1 MAVSMA
7 QVKELRDITNAG
19 MLDCK
24 KALEASNGNI
34 DEAMKILREKGL
46 ADAKKRSD
54 RETKEGGVY
63 VGTKDGKV
71 AIALVACE
79 TDFVANNA
87 QFKDACNELVGKII
101 DKGSENADDYKEDL
115 QHIAQIT
122 KENVNVKKLKCL
134 NVADNQYVS
143 TYIHG
148 NNQIGVVVVYEMA
161 DKAVAEKAE
170 FADMAKNVA
179 LHVAA
184 EAQKLGG
191 IAAFIDAEHALD
203 PQYAKNLGVNID
215 ELWVSQ
221 PDTGEQALEIAD
233 TLVRSGALDVLVVD
247 SVAALV
253 PKAEL
258 EGEMGDSHMGL
269 QARLMSQALRKI
281 TASVSS
287 LSSKFPSVKSFI
299 SNANNLITF
308 SPYALFM
315 LV

>member
-24 KALEASNGNI
+24 KALEAANGNI
-34 DEAMKILREKGL
+34 DEAMKILKEKGL

-170 FADMAKNVA
+170 FADMAKNIA

-184 EAQKLGG
+184 NAPMYLIGDDVPEADLAEQKA
-191 IAAFIDAEHALD
+191 IF
-203 PQYAKNLGVNID
+203 AK
-215 ELWVSQ
+215 Q
-221 PDTGEQALEIAD
+221 M
-233 TLVRSGALDVLVVD
+233 
-247 SVAALV
+247 
-253 PKAEL
+253 
-258 EGEMGDSHMGL
+258 EGENKPANILENILNGKLSKYKSEIC
-269 QARLMSQALRKI
+269 LMEQKYI
-281 TASVSS
+281 
-287 LSSKFPSVKSFI
+287 KDDKMSVKQYVENTSKTLGTEVKVVNFI
-299 SNANNLITF
+299 RFN
-308 SPYALFM
+308 
-315 LV
+315 VGE

>member
-1 MAVSMA
+1 MAVSMQ
-7 QVKELRDITNAG
+7 QVKELRDLTNAG

-24 KALEASNGNI
+24 KALEAANGNI
-34 DEAMKILREKGL
+34 DEAMKILKEKGL

-161 DKAVAEKAE
+161 DKAVAEKTE
-170 FADMAKNVA
+170 FADMAKNIA

-184 EAQKLGG
+184 NAPMYLIGDDVPEADLAEQKA
-191 IAAFIDAEHALD
+191 IF
-203 PQYAKNLGVNID
+203 AK
-215 ELWVSQ
+215 Q
-221 PDTGEQALEIAD
+221 M
-233 TLVRSGALDVLVVD
+233 
-247 SVAALV
+247 
-253 PKAEL
+253 
-258 EGEMGDSHMGL
+258 EGENKPANILENILNGKLSKYKSEIC
-269 QARLMSQALRKI
+269 LMEQKYI
-281 TASVSS
+281 
-287 LSSKFPSVKSFI
+287 KDDKMSVKQYVENTSKTLGTEVKVVNFI
-299 SNANNLITF
+299 RFN
-308 SPYALFM
+308 
-315 LV
+315 VGE

>member
-1 MAVSMA
+1 MAVSMQ

-24 KALEASNGNI
+24 KALEASNGNL

-63 VGTKDGKV
+63 VAAKDGKV

-101 DKGSENADDYKEDL
+101 DRGSENPDDYKEDL

-122 KENVNVKKLKCL
+122 KENVNVKKLRCL
-134 NVADNQYVS
+134 EVADNQYVS

-170 FADMAKNVA
+170 FAEMAKNVA

-184 EAQKLGG
+184 SAPIYLTGNDVPDSDLEEQK
-191 IAAFIDAEHALD
+191 AVF
-203 PQYAKNLGVNID
+203 AK
-215 ELWVSQ
+215 Q
-221 PDTGEQALEIAD
+221 M
-233 TLVRSGALDVLVVD
+233 
-247 SVAALV
+247 
-253 PKAEL
+253 
-258 EGEMGDSHMGL
+258 EGENKPANILENILKGKLAKYKSEIC
-269 QARLMSQALRKI
+269 LMEQKYIKDDKI
-281 TASVSS
+281 SVQQYVANT
-287 LSSKFPSVKSFI
+287 SKDLGSEVKVANFI
-299 SNANNLITF
+299 RFN
-308 SPYALFM
+308 
-315 LV
+315 VGE

>member
-184 EAQKLGG
+184 NA
-191 IAAFIDAEHALD
+191 
-203 PQYAKNLGVNID
+203 PMY
-215 ELWVSQ
+215 
-221 PDTGEQALEIAD
+221 
-233 TLVRSGALDVLVVD
+233 LVGDDV
-247 SVAALV
+247 
-253 PKAEL
+253 PEAEL
-258 EGEMGDSHMGL
+258 EEQKAVFAKQMEGENKPANILENILNGKLSKYK
-269 QARLMSQALRKI
+269 AEICLMEQKYI
-281 TASVSS
+281 
-287 LSSKFPSVKSFI
+287 KDDKMSVKQYVENTSKTLGSEVKVVNFI
-299 SNANNLITF
+299 RFN
-308 SPYALFM
+308 
-315 LV
+315 VGE

>member
-184 EAQKLGG
+184 NA
-191 IAAFIDAEHALD
+191 
-203 PQYAKNLGVNID
+203 PMY
-215 ELWVSQ
+215 
-221 PDTGEQALEIAD
+221 
-233 TLVRSGALDVLVVD
+233 LVGDDVP
-247 SVAALV
+247 A
-253 PKAEL
+253 AEL
-258 EGEMGDSHMGL
+258 EEQKAVFAKQMEGENKPANILENILNGKLSKYK
-269 QARLMSQALRKI
+269 AEICLMEQKYI
-281 TASVSS
+281 
-287 LSSKFPSVKSFI
+287 KDDKMSVKQYVENTSKTLGSEVKVVNFI
-299 SNANNLITF
+299 RFN
-308 SPYALFM
+308 
-315 LV
+315 VGE

>member
-1 MAVSMA
+1 MAVSMQ

-63 VGTKDGKV
+63 VIAKDGKV

-79 TDFVANNA
+79 TDFVANNS
-87 QFKDACNELVGKII
+87 QFKDACNELVEKII
-101 DKGSENADDYKEDL
+101 DRGSENPDDYKEDL

-122 KENVNVKKLKCL
+122 KENVNVKKLRFL
-134 NVADNQYVS
+134 TVADNQYVF

-161 DKAVAEKAE
+161 DKTAADKAE
-170 FADMAKNVA
+170 FAEMAKNVA

-184 EAQKLGG
+184 SAPIYLTGNDVPDSDLEEQK
-191 IAAFIDAEHALD
+191 AVF
-203 PQYAKNLGVNID
+203 AK
-215 ELWVSQ
+215 Q
-221 PDTGEQALEIAD
+221 M
-233 TLVRSGALDVLVVD
+233 
-247 SVAALV
+247 
-253 PKAEL
+253 
-258 EGEMGDSHMGL
+258 EGENKPANILENILKGKLSKYKSEIC
-269 QARLMSQALRKI
+269 LMEQKYIKDDKI
-281 TASVSS
+281 SVQQY
-287 LSSKFPSVKSFI
+287 LVNTSKTLGSEVKVANFI
-299 SNANNLITF
+299 RFN
-308 SPYALFM
+308 
-315 LV
+315 VGE

>member
-1 MAVSMA
+1 MAVSMQ
-7 QVKELRDITNAG
+7 QVKELRDLTNAG

-34 DEAMKILREKGL
+34 DEAMKILKEKGL

-170 FADMAKNVA
+170 FADMAKNIA

-184 EAQKLGG
+184 NAPMYLIGDDVPEADLAEQKA
-191 IAAFIDAEHALD
+191 IF
-203 PQYAKNLGVNID
+203 AK
-215 ELWVSQ
+215 Q
-221 PDTGEQALEIAD
+221 M
-233 TLVRSGALDVLVVD
+233 
-247 SVAALV
+247 
-253 PKAEL
+253 
-258 EGEMGDSHMGL
+258 EGENKPANILENILNGKLSKYKSEIC
-269 QARLMSQALRKI
+269 LMEQKYI
-281 TASVSS
+281 
-287 LSSKFPSVKSFI
+287 KDDKMSVKQYVENTSKTLGTEVKVVNFI
-299 SNANNLITF
+299 RFN
-308 SPYALFM
+308 
-315 LV
+315 VGE

>member
-1 MAVSMA
+1 MAVSMQ
-7 QVKELRDITNAG
+7 QVKELRDLTNAG

-24 KALEASNGNI
+24 KALEAANGNI
-34 DEAMKILREKGL
+34 DEAMKILKEKGL

-122 KENVNVKKLKCL
+122 KENVNVKKLKGL

-170 FADMAKNVA
+170 FADMAKNIA

-184 EAQKLGG
+184 NAPMYLIGDDVPEADLAEQKA
-191 IAAFIDAEHALD
+191 IF
-203 PQYAKNLGVNID
+203 AK
-215 ELWVSQ
+215 Q
-221 PDTGEQALEIAD
+221 M
-233 TLVRSGALDVLVVD
+233 
-247 SVAALV
+247 
-253 PKAEL
+253 
-258 EGEMGDSHMGL
+258 EGENKPANILENILNGKLSKYKSEIC
-269 QARLMSQALRKI
+269 LMEQKYI
-281 TASVSS
+281 
-287 LSSKFPSVKSFI
+287 KDDKMSVKQYVENTSKTLGTEVKVVNFI
-299 SNANNLITF
+299 RFN
-308 SPYALFM
+308 
-315 LV
+315 VGE

>member
-1 MAVSMA
+1 MAVSMQ

-24 KALEASNGNI
+24 KALEAANGNI

-63 VGTKDGKV
+63 VATKDGKV
-71 AIALVACE
+71 AVALVACE

-101 DKGSENADDYKEDL
+101 DKGSENPDDYKEDL

-122 KENVNVKKLKCL
+122 KENVNVKKLRCL

-148 NNQIGVVVVYEMA
+148 NNQIGVAVVYEMA
-161 DKAVAEKAE
+161 DKSVADKAE
-170 FADMAKNVA
+170 FAEMTKNIA

-184 EAQKLGG
+184 SAPIYLTGDDVPESDLEAQ
-191 IAAFIDAEHALD
+191 
-203 PQYAKNLGVNID
+203 
-215 ELWVSQ
+215 
-221 PDTGEQALEIAD
+221 
-233 TLVRSGALDVLVVD
+233 R
-247 SVAALV
+247 
-253 PKAEL
+253 
-258 EGEMGDSHMGL
+258 
-269 QARLMSQALRKI
+269 
-281 TASVSS
+281 
-287 LSSKFPSVKSFI
+287 
-299 SNANNLITF
+299 
-308 SPYALFM
+308 ALFAKQM
-315 LV
+315 EGGNKPANVLENILKGKLAKYKSEICLMDQKYIKDDKISVQQYIANTSKALGSEVKVATFIRFNVGE

>member
-170 FADMAKNVA
+170 FADMAKNIA

-184 EAQKLGG
+184 NAPMYLIGDDVPEADLAEQKA
-191 IAAFIDAEHALD
+191 IF
-203 PQYAKNLGVNID
+203 AK
-215 ELWVSQ
+215 Q
-221 PDTGEQALEIAD
+221 M
-233 TLVRSGALDVLVVD
+233 
-247 SVAALV
+247 
-253 PKAEL
+253 
-258 EGEMGDSHMGL
+258 EGENKPANILENILNGKLSKYKSEIC
-269 QARLMSQALRKI
+269 LMEQKYI
-281 TASVSS
+281 
-287 LSSKFPSVKSFI
+287 KDDKMSVKQYVENTSKTLGTEVKVVNFI
-299 SNANNLITF
+299 RFN
-308 SPYALFM
+308 
-315 LV
+315 VGE

>member
-1 MAVSMA
+1 MAVSMQ
-7 QVKELRDITNAG
+7 QVKELRDLTNAG

-24 KALEASNGNI
+24 KALEAANGNI
-34 DEAMKILREKGL
+34 DEAMKILKEKGL

-170 FADMAKNVA
+170 FADMAKNIA

-184 EAQKLGG
+184 NAPMYLIGDDVPEADLAEQKA
-191 IAAFIDAEHALD
+191 IF
-203 PQYAKNLGVNID
+203 AK
-215 ELWVSQ
+215 Q
-221 PDTGEQALEIAD
+221 M
-233 TLVRSGALDVLVVD
+233 
-247 SVAALV
+247 
-253 PKAEL
+253 
-258 EGEMGDSHMGL
+258 EGENKPANILENILNGKLSKYKSEIC
-269 QARLMSQALRKI
+269 LMEQKYI
-281 TASVSS
+281 
-287 LSSKFPSVKSFI
+287 KDDKMSVKQYVENTSKTLGTEVKVVNFI
-299 SNANNLITF
+299 RFN
-308 SPYALFM
+308 
-315 LV
+315 VGE

>member
-1 MAVSMA
+1 MAVSMQ
-7 QVKELRDITNAG
+7 QVKELRDLTNAG

-24 KALEASNGNI
+24 KALEAANGNI
-34 DEAMKILREKGL
+34 DEAMKILKEKGL

-170 FADMAKNVA
+170 FADMAKNIA

-184 EAQKLGG
+184 NAPMYLVGDDVPEADLAEQKA
-191 IAAFIDAEHALD
+191 IF
-203 PQYAKNLGVNID
+203 AKQMEGENKPANI
-215 ELWVSQ
+215 
-221 PDTGEQALEIAD
+221 LENI
-233 TLVRSGALDVLVVD
+233 LNGKLSKY
-247 SVAALV
+247 
-253 PKAEL
+253 KAEIC
-258 EGEMGDSHMGL
+258 
-269 QARLMSQALRKI
+269 LMEQKYI
-281 TASVSS
+281 
-287 LSSKFPSVKSFI
+287 KDDKMSVKQYVETTSKTLGTEVKVVNFI
-299 SNANNLITF
+299 RFN
-308 SPYALFM
+308 
-315 LV
+315 VGE

>member
-1 MAVSMA
+1 MAVSMQ
-7 QVKELRDITNAG
+7 QVKELRDLTNAG

-170 FADMAKNVA
+170 FADMAKNIA

-184 EAQKLGG
+184 NAPMYLIGDDVPEADLAEQKA
-191 IAAFIDAEHALD
+191 IF
-203 PQYAKNLGVNID
+203 AK
-215 ELWVSQ
+215 Q
-221 PDTGEQALEIAD
+221 M
-233 TLVRSGALDVLVVD
+233 
-247 SVAALV
+247 
-253 PKAEL
+253 
-258 EGEMGDSHMGL
+258 EGENKPANILENILNGKLSKYKSEIC
-269 QARLMSQALRKI
+269 LMEQKYI
-281 TASVSS
+281 
-287 LSSKFPSVKSFI
+287 KDDKMSVKQYVENTSKTLGTEVKVVNFI
-299 SNANNLITF
+299 RFN
-308 SPYALFM
+308 
-315 LV
+315 VGE

>member
-1 MAVSMA
+1 
-7 QVKELRDITNAG
+7 

-24 KALEASNGNI
+24 KALEAANGNI
-34 DEAMKILREKGL
+34 DEAMKILKEKGL

-170 FADMAKNVA
+170 FADMAKNIA

-184 EAQKLGG
+184 NAPMYLIGDDVPEADLAEQKA
-191 IAAFIDAEHALD
+191 IF
-203 PQYAKNLGVNID
+203 AK
-215 ELWVSQ
+215 Q
-221 PDTGEQALEIAD
+221 M
-233 TLVRSGALDVLVVD
+233 
-247 SVAALV
+247 
-253 PKAEL
+253 
-258 EGEMGDSHMGL
+258 EGENKPANILENILNGKLSKYKSEIC
-269 QARLMSQALRKI
+269 LMEQKYI
-281 TASVSS
+281 
-287 LSSKFPSVKSFI
+287 KDDKMSVKQYVENTSKTLGTEVKVVNFI
-299 SNANNLITF
+299 RFN
-308 SPYALFM
+308 
-315 LV
+315 VGE

>member
-170 FADMAKNVA
+170 FADMAKNIA

-184 EAQKLGG
+184 NAPMYLIGDDVPEADLAEQKA
-191 IAAFIDAEHALD
+191 IF
-203 PQYAKNLGVNID
+203 AK
-215 ELWVSQ
+215 Q
-221 PDTGEQALEIAD
+221 M
-233 TLVRSGALDVLVVD
+233 
-247 SVAALV
+247 
-253 PKAEL
+253 
-258 EGEMGDSHMGL
+258 EGENKPANILENILNG
-269 QARLMSQALRKI
+269 K
-281 TASVSS
+281 
-287 LSSKFPSVKSFI
+287 LSKYKSEICLTEQKYIKDDKMSVKQYVENTSKTLGTEVKVVNFI
-299 SNANNLITF
+299 RFN
-308 SPYALFM
+308 
-315 LV
+315 VGE

>member
-1 MAVSMA
+1 MAVSMQ
-7 QVKELRDITNAG
+7 QVKELRDLTNAG

-34 DEAMKILREKGL
+34 DEAMKILKEKGL

-161 DKAVAEKAE
+161 DKAVAEKTE
-170 FADMAKNVA
+170 FADMAKNIA

-184 EAQKLGG
+184 SAPMYLVGDDVPEADLEEQKA
-191 IAAFIDAEHALD
+191 IF
-203 PQYAKNLGVNID
+203 AK
-215 ELWVSQ
+215 Q
-221 PDTGEQALEIAD
+221 M
-233 TLVRSGALDVLVVD
+233 
-247 SVAALV
+247 
-253 PKAEL
+253 
-258 EGEMGDSHMGL
+258 EGENKPANILENILKGKLSKYKSEIC
-269 QARLMSQALRKI
+269 LMDQKYIKDDKI
-281 TASVSS
+281 SVQQYVANT
-287 LSSKFPSVKSFI
+287 SKTLGAEVKVVNFI
-299 SNANNLITF
+299 RFN
-308 SPYALFM
+308 
-315 LV
+315 VGE

>member
-1 MAVSMA
+1 MAVSMQ

-63 VGTKDGKV
+63 VIAKDGKV

-79 TDFVANNA
+79 TDFVANNS
-87 QFKDACNELVGKII
+87 QFKDACNELVEKII
-101 DKGSENADDYKEDL
+101 DRGSENPDDYKEDL

-122 KENVNVKKLKCL
+122 KENVNVKKLRFL
-134 NVADNQYVS
+134 TVADNQYVS

-161 DKAVAEKAE
+161 DKTAADKAE
-170 FADMAKNVA
+170 FAEMAKNVA

-184 EAQKLGG
+184 SAPIYLTGNDVPDSDLEEQK
-191 IAAFIDAEHALD
+191 AVF
-203 PQYAKNLGVNID
+203 AK
-215 ELWVSQ
+215 Q
-221 PDTGEQALEIAD
+221 M
-233 TLVRSGALDVLVVD
+233 
-247 SVAALV
+247 
-253 PKAEL
+253 
-258 EGEMGDSHMGL
+258 EGENKPANILENILKGKLSKYKSEIC
-269 QARLMSQALRKI
+269 LMEQKYIKDDKI
-281 TASVSS
+281 SVQQY
-287 LSSKFPSVKSFI
+287 LVNTSKTLGSEVKVANFI
-299 SNANNLITF
+299 RFN
-308 SPYALFM
+308 
-315 LV
+315 VGE

>member
-161 DKAVAEKAE
+161 DKVVAEKAE

-184 EAQKLGG
+184 NA
-191 IAAFIDAEHALD
+191 
-203 PQYAKNLGVNID
+203 PMY
-215 ELWVSQ
+215 
-221 PDTGEQALEIAD
+221 
-233 TLVRSGALDVLVVD
+233 LVGDDVP
-247 SVAALV
+247 A
-253 PKAEL
+253 AEL
-258 EGEMGDSHMGL
+258 EEQKAVFAKQMEGENKPANILENILNGKLSKYK
-269 QARLMSQALRKI
+269 AEICLMEQKYI
-281 TASVSS
+281 
-287 LSSKFPSVKSFI
+287 KDDKMSVKQYVENTSKTLGSEVKVVNFI
-299 SNANNLITF
+299 RFN
-308 SPYALFM
+308 
-315 LV
+315 VGE